1 MLFSKHSYFVDV
13 LLVAMSYFSF
23 SVFKILHIPT
33 MENGPRIAK
42 KFHEEITG
50 IQVWCFLSNDRSSIN
65 NSY

>member
-50 IQVWCFLSNDRSSIN
+50 IQVQCFLSNHSSIN

>member
-23 SVFKILHIPT
+23 CVFKILHIPT

-50 IQVWCFLSNDRSSIN
+50 IQVRCFLSNDSSIN